1 MHFKG
6 ISLTIFTK
14 GVIIVLNEAYARY
27 CAIEE
32 LLENDKELGALKQ
45 RLAEEAAAL
54 NRVLDRLSEED
65 RAVILEYL
73 GLLAETEQRTVEL
86 SCFSQEA

>member
-1 MHFKG
+1 MLK
-6 ISLTIFTK
+6 
-14 GVIIVLNEAYARY
+14 EAYARY

-45 RLAEEAAAL
+45 RLAAESAAL

-65 RAVILEYL
+65 RAVISEYL
-73 GLLAETEQRTVEL
+73 GLIAEIEQRIVEL
-86 SCFSQEA
+86 SCFSQ

>member
-6 ISLTIFTK
+6 ISLIIFTK
-14 GVIIVLNEAYARY
+14 GVIIVLKETYARY

-45 RLAEEAAAL
+45 RLAEESAAL

-65 RAVILEYL
+65 RAVISEYL
-73 GLLAETEQRTVEL
+73 GLMAEIEQRIVEL
-86 SCFSQEA
+86 SCFSQ

>member
-1 MHFKG
+1 MLKE
-6 ISLTIFTK
+6 T
-14 GVIIVLNEAYARY
+14 YARY

-45 RLAEEAAAL
+45 RLAEESSAL

-65 RAVILEYL
+65 RAVISEYL
-73 GLLAETEQRTVEL
+73 GLLAEIEQRIVEL
-86 SCFSQEA
+86 SCFSRET

>member
-1 MHFKG
+1 MLKE
-6 ISLTIFTK
+6 T
-14 GVIIVLNEAYARY
+14 YARY

-45 RLAEEAAAL
+45 RLAAESAAL
-54 NRVLDRLSEED
+54 NRILDWLPEED

-73 GLLAETEQRTVEL
+73 GLLAEIEQRIVEL
-86 SCFSQEA
+86 SCFSQ